1 MNRSRGVALMTALIV
16 VAIATAIAAAIFFDT
31 GLVLRRSEGASGQER
46 ALLLAGGAEALAA
59 RILGE
64 DLDTGNAPI
73 HPGQRWA
80 NPLGP
85 IEVEDAGVLQGQLID
100 LQGRFNLNSLVDKDG
115 RIDPVALEIFERLL
129 RVLQLETAWAPK
141 FADWIDADDLPISGG
156 AEDDVYTS
164 LRPGYRPPN
173 RPVTSISELLLLPG
187 FDVQR
192 FARLAPHVAAL
203 PRDASINLCTATP
216 ALLDALARDFV
227 KHRYD
232 VKHLMRTILESRLY
246 QLSTAPNASNV
257 GDTRQFSRAYR
268 RRLPAEVLLEAVNAA
283 TGVPDT
289 FSGLPP
295 GAHASQAWTYKIE
308 SQLMDAFSRPN
319 PSSDPPCER
328 DRQMSVVQSLHLM
341 NSKGLQAKLSHPA
354 GRARRLAEGLQAPA
368 EIITELYLAAL
379 SRFPTAE
386 EMRLAAATFSAPGA
400 TRPGATE
407 DVLWAL
413 INSAEFV
420 FNH

>member
-129 RVLQLETAWAPK
+129 RVLQLETVWAPK

-216 ALLDALARDFV
+216 ALLDALADERQWLGAEDALARNRERDCFPRRDAFKAALATPETFDRMDRAV
-227 KHRYD
+227 GLGERSRYFQLQTTSL
-232 VKHLMRTILESRLY
+232 VGTARFSLY
-246 QLSTAPNASNV
+246 SLLRYETAPPGPPRLRV
-257 GDTRQFSRAYR
+257 MLR
-268 RRLPAEVLLEAVNAA
+268 RTTP
-283 TGVPDT
+283 
-289 FSGLPP
+289 
-295 GAHASQAWTYKIE
+295 
-308 SQLMDAFSRPN
+308 
-319 PSSDPPCER
+319 
-328 DRQMSVVQSLHLM
+328 
-341 NSKGLQAKLSHPA
+341 
-354 GRARRLAEGLQAPA
+354 
-368 EIITELYLAAL
+368 
-379 SRFPTAE
+379 
-386 EMRLAAATFSAPGA
+386 
-400 TRPGATE
+400 
-407 DVLWAL
+407 
-413 INSAEFV
+413 
-420 FNH
+420 

>member
-1 MNRSRGVALMTALIV
+1 MAGARSRAGGSGCPPGADAWRAHAEISFSRHTRRVDRHLAAHPSARGRRRGNAAHSSAGDRIHARERISGCRSPHRRGGGMNRSRGVALMTALIV

-156 AEDDVYTS
+156 AED
-164 LRPGYRPPN
+164 
-173 RPVTSISELLLLPG
+173 
-187 FDVQR
+187 
-192 FARLAPHVAAL
+192 
-203 PRDASINLCTATP
+203 
-216 ALLDALARDFV
+216 
-227 KHRYD
+227 
-232 VKHLMRTILESRLY
+232 
-246 QLSTAPNASNV
+246 
-257 GDTRQFSRAYR
+257 
-268 RRLPAEVLLEAVNAA
+268 
-283 TGVPDT
+283 
-289 FSGLPP
+289 
-295 GAHASQAWTYKIE
+295 
-308 SQLMDAFSRPN
+308 
-319 PSSDPPCER
+319 
-328 DRQMSVVQSLHLM
+328 
-341 NSKGLQAKLSHPA
+341 
-354 GRARRLAEGLQAPA
+354 
-368 EIITELYLAAL
+368 
-379 SRFPTAE
+379 
-386 EMRLAAATFSAPGA
+386 
-400 TRPGATE
+400 
-407 DVLWAL
+407 
-413 INSAEFV
+413 
-420 FNH
+420 